1 MPMLGWLH
9 RYVTLTTTRGL
20 KPTDV
25 PDVYKVKIYVGSR
38 PTMSKVDA
46 AAVKETLVARYHIA
60 PDRLSTNGYGA
71 SGPIDTNDTLGGRAR
86 NRRVELTRE

>member
-46 AAVKETLVARYHIA
+46 AAVKEIVKFQQEAGYASYEIKGRRYIFFPSAYEYTVH
-60 PDRLSTNGYGA
+60 LSH
-71 SGPIDTNDTLGGRAR
+71 
-86 NRRVELTRE
+86 